1 MRRRVR
7 NVATVSAIVVVA
19 LLVAG
24 CAAPPSGDTRYVDQV
39 FASTTSHLDLPYATA
54 PALITGSTVTLSG
67 DVYEPAGDTLVSRPA
82 IVWVHGG
89 GFAAGSR
96 SSVAGVAAAYARRG
110 YVTLNVSYRLDPGN
124 RCQDVQH
131 DRISDP
137 TELAAERARCM
148 AAIRAAQHDTQAAVR
163 WLRANAA
170 TYGVDV
176 SRIAVGGFS
185 AGAITAVNLAQRA
198 DDPGVVGD
206 HLDQPSTVA
215 AASSASGCNYETE
228 WIDGADAPI
237 SLLASEHDDA
247 VLFSCTLATE
257 QVAEAV
263 GTPVQTLY
271 HLGEGTHALDL
282 YAKYRV
288 ATDAAWTS
296 FLVEHLSL

>member
-1 MRRRVR
+1 
-7 NVATVSAIVVVA
+7 
-19 LLVAG
+19 
-24 CAAPPSGDTRYVDQV
+24 
-39 FASTTSHLDLPYATA
+39 
-54 PALITGSTVTLSG
+54 
-67 DVYEPAGDTLVSRPA
+67 
-82 IVWVHGG
+82 
-89 GFAAGSR
+89 
-96 SSVAGVAAAYARRG
+96 
-110 YVTLNVSYRLDPGN
+110 
-124 RCQDVQH
+124 
-131 DRISDP
+131 
-137 TELAAERARCM
+137 M

-215 AASSASGCNYETE
+215 AALSASGCNYETE